1 MEKRLLGRSKLSVS
15 RLAFGSLTVG
25 PLQAALPV
33 EEGAR
38 IIAYAFDRGINFID
52 TAQYYQNYEYIGRAL
67 KLAKNKDVVLSTK
80 SYAYS
85 RQQAAEAVEE
95 ARKKTGK
102 DVIDVFMLHE
112 TESAL
117 TIRGHMEAVEYY
129 AELRSKG
136 VIKALGVSTHHVAGV
151 LGAVKAGVFDVIHP
165 IFNFKG
171 LGIADGTRDDME
183 AAIKKAAE
191 DNIGIFTMKSLGGGN
206 FHTDAQSAFDFVLS
220 KDYIH
225 SVAVGMQSIEEVDA
239 NIAYFEGRDFSEA
252 EKERLA
258 GKKRALHIEPWC
270 EACGKCTER
279 CHQKALKIGAH
290 NTAEV
295 DRTKCVLC
303 GYCAPVCP
311 VFAIKVF

>member
-1 MEKRLLGRSKLSVS
+1 MEKRLLGRSGLSVS

-25 PLQAALPV
+25 PLQANLPI

-67 KLAKNKDVVLSTK
+67 ELAKNKDIVLSTK
-80 SYAYS
+80 SYAFE
-85 RQQAAEAVEE
+85 RKQAEDAVEE
-95 ARKKTGK
+95 ARQGTGK

-112 TESAL
+112 TENEL

-129 AELRSKG
+129 AELRAKG
-136 VIKALGVSTHHVAGV
+136 IIKSLGVSTHHVAGV
-151 LGAVKAGVFDVIHP
+151 LGAVKAGIFDVIHP
-165 IFNFKG
+165 IFNVKG

-183 AAIKKAAE
+183 EAIKKAA
-191 DNIGIFTMKSLGGGN
+191 DSDIGIFTMKSLGGGN
-206 FHTDAQSAFDFVLS
+206 LHTDAQSAFDFVLS

-239 NIAYFEGRDFSEA
+239 NIAYFEGGGFSES
-252 EKERLA
+252 E
-258 GKKRALHIEPWC
+258 KKRLLEKKRSLHIEPWC
-270 EACGKCTER
+270 EGCGRCISR
-279 CHQKALKIGAH
+279 CHQGALKTGADGR
-290 NTAEV
+290 AEA
-295 DRTKCVLC
+295 DANKCVLC

>member
-1 MEKRLLGRSKLSVS
+1 MEKRLLGKSGLSVS

-25 PLQAALPV
+25 PLQANLPI

-38 IIAYAFDRGINFID
+38 VIAYAFDRGVNFID

-67 KLAKNKDVVLSTK
+67 QIAKNKDIVLSTK

-85 RQQAAEAVEE
+85 RAQAEKAVEE
-95 ARKKTGK
+95 ARRKTGL

-112 TESAL
+112 TESEL

-136 VIKALGVSTHHVAGV
+136 IIKALGVSTHHVAGV
-151 LGAVKAGVFDVIHP
+151 LGAVKSGVFDVIHP
-165 IFNFKG
+165 IFNLSG

-183 AAIKKAAE
+183 AAIKKAAGA
-191 DNIGIFTMKSLGGGN
+191 DIGIFTMKSLGGGN
-206 FHTDAQSAFDFVLS
+206 LHKNVQGAFDFVLS

-239 NIAYFEGRDFSEA
+239 NIAYFEGKGFRSNEA
-252 EKERLA
+252 LLN
-258 GKKRALHIEPWC
+258 KKRALHIEPWC
-270 EACGKCTER
+270 EGCGKCIAR
-279 CHQKALKIGAH
+279 CHQKALKTGKDGH
-290 NTAEV
+290 AEV
-295 DRTKCVLC
+295 RAGKCVLC
-303 GYCAPVCP
+303 GYCSAVCP